1 MIQGDGTKHHAH
13 QAGGRSGSA
22 NVSVR
27 SGQRAW
33 TSYFD
38 YIVVDANKP
47 RFFMEG
53 NTLREVDTVCNSLLF
68 TCISTSEQLYLALIA

>member
-1 MIQGDGTKHHAH
+1 MSPTYFEQEHDSPVESGTTLRK
-13 QAGGRSGSA
+13 
-22 NVSVR
+22 
-27 SGQRAW
+27 W

-53 NTLREVDTVCNSLLF
+53 NTLREVDTVG
-68 TCISTSEQLYLALIA
+68 IQ